1 MIKRLFNIREY
12 LFAFKEVM
20 ILLTKHRQLTLAMTK
35 REIGE
40 RYAGQVLGVI
50 WAIGHPI
57 ILIGVYLFIFA
68 FVFKARV
75 GGTVDLP
82 FNYTVY
88 ILSGLI
94 PWMSFQESMSKGS
107 TVIIGNANLVKQV
120 VFPIEVLPVK
130 GVLASLLT
138 QFVASL
144 VLILYVLIR
153 YHHLFLTYLLWPFIV
168 FFQVLAMIGISYIL
182 SAVGCYFRDIK
193 DFVQVFSIIG
203 IYMMPVVYLPMW
215 VPSGFRPILYLN
227 PFSYMIWCYQD
238 ALYYG
243 RFEHWWAWPVYI
255 VGSLAIFCIGYKV
268 FKRSKIYFGNV
279 L

>member
-153 YHHLFLTYLLWPFIV
+153 YHHLFLTYLFGPLLS
-168 FFQVLAMIGISYIL
+168 FFKCS
-182 SAVGCYFRDIK
+182 
-193 DFVQVFSIIG
+193 
-203 IYMMPVVYLPMW
+203 P
-215 VPSGFRPILYLN
+215 
-227 PFSYMIWCYQD
+227 
-238 ALYYG
+238 
-243 RFEHWWAWPVYI
+243 
-255 VGSLAIFCIGYKV
+255 
-268 FKRSKIYFGNV
+268 
-279 L
+279 